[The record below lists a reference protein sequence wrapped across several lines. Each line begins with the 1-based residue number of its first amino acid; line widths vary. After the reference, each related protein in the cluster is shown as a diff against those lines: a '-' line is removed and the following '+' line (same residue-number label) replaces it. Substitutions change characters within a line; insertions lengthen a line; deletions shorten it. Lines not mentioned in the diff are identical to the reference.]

1 MSFIFEM
8 QLFAVQKRYFR
19 PQKNDNKLKAV
30 QTSYMNKN
38 NNKINIKNKR
48 ATFDYEIIERFVAG
62 IQLGGTEIKS
72 IREGRA
78 SLVDAY
84 CYFVGNELW
93 AKGMNIAEYF
103 YGTFNN
109 HQPMRERKLLL
120 HKKELY
126 KLERKTKET
135 GLTIIP
141 VRLFINERGLAKLEI
156 ALAKGKKQ
164 YDKRET
170 LKLKDTSREI
180 DRIRKNF

>member
-1 MSFIFEM
+1 M
-8 QLFAVQKRYFR
+8 K
-19 PQKNDNKLKAV
+19 
-30 QTSYMNKN
+30 

-48 ATFDYEIIERFVAG
+48 ATFDYEILDRFVAG

-84 CYFVGNELW
+84 CYFVSGELW

-103 YGTFNN
+103 YGTYNN
-109 HQPMRERKLLL
+109 HQPTRERKLLL

-126 KLERKTKET
+126 KLERKTKES

-141 VRLFINERGLAKLEI
+141 MRLFINDRGLAKLEI
-156 ALAKGKKQ
+156 GLAKGKKQ

-170 LKLKDTSREI
+170 LKQKDSSREI
-180 DRIRKNF
+180 DRIRKKY